1 VWEKPIGYEGY
12 NFGRDSCEK
21 QGFTPLEIHKTKGRH
36 ELPWPFLRKESPGL
50 TGFTLVE
57 LLVVLGIISVLMGM
71 LLPALDKAR
80 RQARMV
86 LCIKNQRDIVNALTM
101 FAADNEGQ
109 YPESVATVGFGSH
122 WNWTDP
128 RKLTG
133 NRTRAPG
140 LYRAMSEYLR
150 SYVLDADTMFCPNA
164 PTKYKYL
171 QQSWDAGD
179 DWDNPDTSFPFDPVG
194 GTYCF
199 YFNYIGCL
207 SGHRGIF
214 RGPQSPA
221 GGPGESKFLVTDY
234 FGYDCW
240 QSPKAYGSCER
251 FNGASVIA
259 ETWLLSAYWYSDSV
273 SLNTIDVLLHAGYTD
288 GHVERYNSSDVVPM
302 RISITSDGSEPY
314 PEGVGP
320 GIFYLPREGLR

>member
-1 VWEKPIGYEGY
+1 MWEKPIEIEGH
-12 NFGRDSCEK
+12 NLGE
-21 QGFTPLEIHKTKGRH
+21 KGR
-36 ELPWPFLRKESPGL
+36 ESR
-50 TGFTLVE
+50 GFTLVE

-71 LLPALDKAR
+71 LLPVLDKAR

-86 LCIKNQRDIVNALTM
+86 LGIKNQRDIVNAVTL
-101 FAADNEGQ
+101 FAADNNGQYPESNNGQ
-109 YPESVATVGFGSH
+109 YPESVATVGFRSH

-140 LYRAMSEYLR
+140 MYRAMSEYLR
-150 SYVLDADTMFCPNA
+150 SYVPDASVMFCPNA

-199 YFNYIGCL
+199 YWNYIGCL
-207 SGHRGIF
+207 SGNKSIF

-221 GGPGESKFLVTDY
+221 GGPMESKLLVTDY

-240 QSPKAYGSCER
+240 QTPNAFGCCDH
-251 FNGASVIA
+251 FNGASVTP
-259 ETWLLSAYWYSDSV
+259 ETWLLSAYWSCQKSESV
-273 SLNTIDVLLHAGYTD
+273 NLNTIEVNLHAGYTD
-288 GHVERYNSSDVVPM
+288 GHVECFNASDVVPM

-314 PEGVGP
+314 PDGVGP
-320 GIFYLPREGLR
+320 GIFYLPRNGLR